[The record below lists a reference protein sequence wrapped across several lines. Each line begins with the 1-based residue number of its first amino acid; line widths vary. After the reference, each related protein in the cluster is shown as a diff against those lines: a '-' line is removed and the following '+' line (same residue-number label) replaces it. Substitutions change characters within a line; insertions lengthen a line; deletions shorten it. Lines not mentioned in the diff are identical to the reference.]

1 MAIKILLL
9 KSGENLIADVK
20 DRLVDGKFCAYRLK
34 DPRIIIET
42 NSEVE
47 FLTEE
52 PEEQTEKST
61 IDISLAPWCL
71 LSDDQEIDVNPDW
84 VVYMVNP
91 ISDILDLYVNPQNER
106 DQVYFTGS

>member
-20 DRLVDGKFCAYRLK
+20 DRLVDGQFRAYRLK

-42 NSEVE
+42 DSEVE

-52 PEEQTEKST
+52 PGEQKEKST
-61 IDISLAPWCL
+61 IDISLVPWCV
-71 LSDDQEIDVNPDW
+71 LSEDQEIDINPDW
-84 VVYMVNP
+84 VVYMANP

-106 DQVYFTGS
+106 DQVHFTGS